1 MDIKYRALNPEDSLQ
16 YRHIRLESLKLNP
29 DCFGSK
35 YLEQVNLQTLYFE
48 RLIEEGCEN
57 NIMLGAFYES
67 KLVGLCGITIQSSE
81 TAEITQMYVE
91 FKYRGNSIGVNL
103 LSLAKQ
109 YASTR
114 FKVATVNL
122 TVYADN
128 ESAIKSYEK
137 SGFKIAESMPELD
150 GNELYMEFEVEK
162 IKVKAFTHD

>member
-16 YRHIRLESLKLNP
+16 YRNVRLERLKLNP

-67 KLVGLCGITIQSSE
+67 KLIGLCGITIQSSD

-91 FKYRGNSIGVNL
+91 FNYRGNSIGVNL
-103 LSLAKQ
+103 LSLAKK

-114 FKVATVNL
+114 FKVAILNL

-128 ESAIKSYEK
+128 ESAIRSYEK
-137 SGFKIAESMPELD
+137 SGFKIAESMPDLD
-150 GNELYMEFEVEK
+150 EHELYMEFEVETV
-162 IKVKAFTHD
+162 KVKAFPHD

>member
-1 MDIKYRALNPEDSLQ
+1 MDIKYRALNPEASLQ
-16 YRHIRLESLKLNP
+16 YRHIRLESLKLHP

-57 NIMLGAFYES
+57 NVMLGAFYES

-91 FKYRGNSIGVNL
+91 FNYRGNSIGVNL

-114 FKVATVNL
+114 FKVATLNL

-128 ESAIKSYEK
+128 ESAISAYKK
-137 SGFKIAESMPELD
+137 SGFKIDESMLD
-150 GNELYMEFEVEK
+150 LDENEHYMEFEVETV
-162 IKVKAFTHD
+162 KVKEFTHD